1 MKVELVTPQKKLF
14 AVDADSVSFSGSNG
28 EMTVLPG
35 HIPMITGLK
44 PGPLVLRREG
54 GQEIYAV
61 GGGVAQIDGAR
72 VAILAES
79 AEPAGEIDVARA
91 EKARQA
97 AEQALRDQSFY
108 DETFAETQ
116 AQLAR
121 ATARI
126 DIARR

>member
-1 MKVELVTPQKKLF
+1 MQVELVTPQRKLF
-14 AVDADSVSFSGSNG
+14 AVDADSVTFTGSKG

-35 HIPMITGLK
+35 HAARITGLR
-44 PGPLVLRREG
+44 PGPLTLRSNG

-79 AEPAGEIDVARA
+79 AEPAGEIDVSRA
-91 EKARQA
+91 EKAKLA

-116 AQLAR
+116 
-121 ATARI
+121 
-126 DIARR
+126 